1 MVAGGRGRSLEFV
14 GGSWW
19 PAEGPKTATALG
31 KGKQGVGGCLGLLG
45 ASWWLTVVVGVMV
58 VAGEGRWLVG
68 NQPGATGLFS
78 QRTRAAGGCEGQAGH
93 GMGLG

>member
-31 KGKQGVGGCLGLLG
+31 KGKQGVGGLLRPPWGLLVANSSG
-45 ASWWLTVVVGVMV
+45 RGDGGSRRGEVVGWKP
-58 VAGEGRWLVG
+58 AGCYWFV
-68 NQPGATGLFS
+68 QPENTGS
-78 QRTRAAGGCEGQAGH
+78 R
-93 GMGLG
+93 GL